1 MDEKAVLE
9 RRLAITQTQLM
20 NALARVAELEALITL
35 SQEGAGDE

>member
-9 RRLAITQTQLM
+9 RRLSITQTQLM

-35 SQEGAGDE
+35 SQEGASND